1 VNARGPTISV
11 VLASYERAPELDIVL
26 HAFAE
31 QRGPRVEV
39 VVADDGSEGAVGSA
53 VDRWRDRL
61 ELAHV
66 WQPKEGFRKARALNR
81 AASAARGDYLVFLDA
96 DCVPR
101 QGFMNAIRKGALPGW
116 FLSTKR
122 LMLGEGFSRRVVDEQ
137 LPIWRWAAFDWFV
150 RAPREVG
157 RPGYLLAGRDRRRPW
172 RGGGAPFVPPDRAY
186 SLIGVFRSDF
196 ERVNGLDERCRR
208 VDDGEDQDL
217 AIRLG
222 RSGLRCGWVG
232 PSSTVLH
239 LWHPP
244 RSYVAEGHT
253 PVFRTTEAED
263 RVEAVVGLRELD
275 QVSANRVEASSS
287 SSDPVNR

>member
-1 VNARGPTISV
+1 MNEHRLAISV
-11 VLASYERAPELDIVL
+11 VLASYERAAELDIVL

-31 QRGPRVEV
+31 QQGPRVEV
-39 VVADDGSEGAVGSA
+39 VVADDGSGGTVGR
-53 VDRWRDRL
+53 VIERWRDKL
-61 ELAHV
+61 EPTHV

-116 FLSTKR
+116 FISTKR

-137 LPIWRWAAFDWFV
+137 LPIWRWTAFDWFV

-196 ERVNGLDERCRR
+196 ERVNGFDERCRR

-222 RSGLRCGWVG
+222 RSGLRCGWAG

-244 RSYVAEGHT
+244 RSYRAEGHT

-263 RVEAVVGLRELD
+263 RVDAVVGLRELG
-275 QVSANRVEASSS
+275 QVSANRVGASSS